1 MNCPSCKQG
10 TLAVVE
16 LEPGLKARQCKKCD
30 GNWIT
35 STDYWKDV
43 EQHRADP
50 AATAEANGPW
60 EVVDTRQVKLCPDC
74 GRFLRPYRVG
84 HGLDFRLDHCG
95 HCDGV
100 WFDRNEW
107 QTLLSRGLH
116 HKVHEFFTDYYQ
128 NQVLREEFRARLE
141 KIYAEKFGAPDY
153 EKIKSIKDWIDN
165 HPLRRIILSFLQDED
180 PYED

>member
-16 LEPGLKARQCKKCD
+16 LEPGLKARQCKK
-30 GNWIT
+30 
-35 STDYWKDV
+35 
-43 EQHRADP
+43 
-50 AATAEANGPW
+50 
-60 EVVDTRQVKLCPDC
+60 
-74 GRFLRPYRVG
+74 
-84 HGLDFRLDHCG
+84 
-95 HCDGV
+95 CDGV